1 MTTDSRRRGA
11 WWVGI
16 GLGVVALLGA
26 LLVLR
31 DPAEYYSPA
40 RGTLS
45 EAELRL
51 GESYRH
57 ETEVLQEL
65 QEAHQELRAAIGL
78 LETAEIE
85 NPNRKL
91 EIAEIRSRLQQ
102 LEDDQKTQRMTPAE
116 LKQTYLDLLRQ
127 LETVIR
133 KH

>member
-1 MTTDSRRRGA
+1 MAVDRRSRRA

-16 GLGVVALLGA
+16 GLGVLGLLGA

-31 DPAEYYSPA
+31 DPGEYYSPA

-57 ETEVLQEL
+57 ETQVLQEL
-65 QEAHQELRAAIGL
+65 QEAHQELRAAVGL

-85 NPNRKL
+85 NPGRKQ